1 MIPPRLGAISIRT
14 KIIVTVAV
22 TLAVAQLIT
31 ALLIRNTVNEY
42 IVAQKMTTA
51 DILTTSILHD
61 IKYAG
66 RGELNSASPPIVA
79 KYLTYYRDISRITIY
94 SESLGVVASS
104 DLVPGS
110 RGHLDHEVEDALRLA
125 KPTLKVSHPKNGAI
139 QIRSV
144 APVLQGSRIVGILDL
159 DVSIRD
165 VNVTLHAID
174 KRILAIMTVKL
185 VVLVAI
191 LFVLLRGTI
200 LNRLQRLTSGTRT
213 LATGRY
219 DVRVNDHQNDEI
231 GVLAN
236 AFNTMAADLERSKKE
251 IEGHNRVLQL
261 RVREATAESVKAYE
275 DLKDAQSQLVLN
287 EKMASLGVLIAGI
300 AHEINTP
307 VGAILNVS
315 RVLDRSVQAL
325 PRELERLRNEPEV
338 SFEAIRAALEELVRA
353 ASQASATATFQEV
366 RTVERMLQEAGIAD
380 YRATASMLAKYNFT
394 SPERVLQHIACLRLP
409 SFLAFADP
417 LARIAQAANISSAS
431 SQKIGEIVR
440 ALKYYAY
447 SGKDRIEPVQIN
459 DSIQTALVLLK
470 NQMKHTVKVTTEYQ
484 VELPKVTCSSDIHQ
498 VWTNL
503 LTNAVDAVAMAPGGG
518 PGTIEIV
525 TRSAGADV
533 AVEVTDNGAGI
544 PPHIRERIFDP
555 FFTTKDIGKG
565 TGLGLSIVA
574 GIIKKHRGTISVE
587 SVPGR
592 TTFLVHIPIVGQGA
606 AQTEDEAA

>member
-1 MIPPRLGAISIRT
+1 MTVPRLPALSIRT
-14 KIIVTVAV
+14 KIIVTVAI
-22 TLAVAQLIT
+22 TLALAQLIT
-31 ALLIRNTVNEY
+31 ALLIRNVVNEY

-66 RGELNSASPPIVA
+66 HVELHAVGPPIIA
-79 KYLTYYRDISRITIY
+79 KYLTYYRDISRMTIY
-94 SESLGVVASS
+94 SDSLAVVASS
-104 DLVPGS
+104 NLVAGS
-110 RGHLDHEVEDALRLA
+110 RGLQDPEVGDALRRA
-125 KPTLKVSHPKNGAI
+125 KPTLRVSAPRDGEI

-144 APVLQGSRIVGILDL
+144 APILQGSRIVGILDL

-165 VNVTLHAID
+165 VSVTLHAID
-174 KRILAIMTVKL
+174 ERILAIMTVKL
-185 VVLVAI
+185 VVLAAI

-200 LNRLQRLTSGTRT
+200 LNRLQRLTSGTRA

-219 DVRVNDHQNDEI
+219 DIRVNDRQNDEI

-236 AFNTMAADLERSKKE
+236 AFNTMAADLERSKSE
-251 IEGHNRVLQL
+251 IEDHNRVLQL

-275 DLKDAQSQLVLN
+275 DLKNTQSQLVLN

-315 RVLDRSVQAL
+315 RVLERSVQSL
-325 PRELERLRNEPEV
+325 PSELERIRNESAVP
-338 SFEAIRAALEELVRA
+338 FDAIRAGLEDLVRA
-353 ASQASATATFQEV
+353 ASQESATASYQEV
-366 RTVERMLQEAGIAD
+366 RTVERMLQEAGVVD

-394 SPERVLQHIACLRLP
+394 SPQQVLQHIDCLRLP
-409 SFLAFADP
+409 SFLAFAEP
-417 LARIAQAANISSAS
+417 MARIAQTANISAAS

-447 SGKDRIEPVQIN
+447 SGKDRIESVQIN
-459 DSIQTALVLLK
+459 DSIQTALILLK
-470 NQMKHTVKVTTEYQ
+470 NQLKHTVNVTTDYQ
-484 VELPKVTCSSDIHQ
+484 ADLPKLACSSDIHQ

-503 LTNAVDAVAMAPGGG
+503 LSNAVDAIAVTRDADPGS
-518 PGTIEIV
+518 IEIV
-525 TRSAGADV
+525 TRSAGDDV
-533 AVEVTDNGAGI
+533 VVVVTDNGAGI
-544 PPHIRERIFDP
+544 PLQIQERIFDP

-574 GIIKKHRGTISVE
+574 GIIKRHRGTISVE

-592 TTFLVHIPIVGQGA
+592 TRFTVRLPIQGQA
-606 AQTEDEAA
+606 IVQTEDEAA